1 MSHHIGGVARPACA
15 NFNNAQVCA
24 VVRKQAEGGRGE
36 SLKVGQPFSPSG
48 DIAEDL
54 GQIFIADLADFPGMN
69 AVWEKWVSAGHA
81 PPRATVQAP
90 LAQPQWR
97 VEMVVTAAA

>member
-1 MSHHIGGVARPACA
+1 MC
-15 NFNNAQVCA
+15 
-24 VVRKQAEGGRGE
+24 
-36 SLKVGQPFSPSG
+36 
-48 DIAEDL
+48 
-54 GQIFIADLADFPGMN
+54 QIFIADLADFPGMN
-69 AVWEKWVSAGHA
+69 AVWEKWVPAGHA